1 MFFSAGHFQNFVNE
15 QCSYWDGPQRMREQY
30 GIETRRYNAPLTLSE
45 ARAIL
50 RQVKH
55 SIATQDWTRPG
66 KWYRPWE
73 VVPEIRD
80 FKAPEGDYGVGVEV
94 EYDFVSRAA
103 AQQIAS
109 KIVNWKNVAIDIEGG
124 HYGIETTFSPF
135 LYSKMTPERQVFRY
149 LKLLKEH
156 EHLTR
161 SHAPDMH
168 MTGTHVNVSLGGER
182 VHDWSRLDTI
192 NRVLDYDLTLAQQVK
207 YFGRSPYGLG
217 GDMDKY
223 VEWKLFHSQNDWKVL
238 RRNIN
243 IAVALTELSA
253 RDNTTRIT
261 LESVLE
267 TLETAYN
274 K

>member
-50 RQVKH
+50 RQVKQ

-73 VVPEIRD
+73 VVPEIRN

-109 KIVNWKNVAIDIEGG
+109 KIVNWKNVAIDVEGG
-124 HYGIETTFSPF
+124 DYGIETTFSPF

-149 LKLLKEH
+149 LKLLKANER
-156 EHLTR
+156 LTVQHR
-161 SHAPDMH
+161 RDSHIS
-168 MTGTHVNVSLGGER
+168 GTHVNVSLGGER
-182 VHDWSRLDTI
+182 RHSWTRLDDI
-192 NRVLDYDLTLAQQVK
+192 SSILDYELTREQQVK
-207 YFGRSPYGLG
+207 YFGREPYGFG
-217 GDMDKY
+217 NDMGKY
-223 VEWKLFHSQNDWKVL
+223 VEWKLFYSQPDWKVL

-253 RDNTTRIT
+253 DDNRTPIT